1 MTDSDNRKEYRRKK
15 LQNQHRKPEVSEEQK
30 FINKSK
36 KNLKRQVED
45 LRSEEAWEDWGDNE

>member
-15 LQNQHRKPEVSEEQK
+15 LQNQYRKPEVSEEQK

-36 KNLKRQVED
+36 KNFKRQVED
-45 LRSEEAWEDWGDNE
+45 LRSEEVWEDWEENE